1 MKIGIYGGSFNPVHN
16 GHLNIVKYVL
26 NQLKLDKIIVI
37 PVGKPSHRADNLES
51 GILRTEMCRAAFENI
66 SGVEVSGI
74 ETDKDKISYT
84 INTLK
89 KIIEIYGEKND
100 FYEIIGEDSAYHFKE
115 WKNYEE
121 ILELSKVVVLRRKG
135 YVGTIQHKNMIYLES
150 PFFNISST
158 EIREKIKNK
167 IDISNLVPIK
177 VKKMIEEQQL
187 YEYFFI

>member
-26 NQLKLDKIIVI
+26 NELKLDKIIVI
-37 PVGKPSHRADNLES
+37 PVGRPSHKADNLEL
-51 GILRTEMCRAAFENI
+51 GALRIEMCKAAFENLHN
-66 SGVEVSGI
+66 VEVSDI

-89 KIIEIYGEKND
+89 KIIKIYGKKND

-121 ILELSKVVVLRRKG
+121 ILQLSKVVVLRRKG
-135 YVGTIQHKNMIYLES
+135 YIGEIQHENMIYLES
-150 PFFNISST
+150 PFFNVSST

-167 IDISNLVPIK
+167 IDITNLVPKK
-177 VKKMIEEQQL
+177 VKKIIEKNNL
-187 YEYFFI
+187 YK

>member
-16 GHLNIVKYVL
+16 GHLNIVKYIL

-51 GILRTEMCRAAFENI
+51 AASRIEMCRAAFENI
-66 SGVEVSGI
+66 HNVEVSEI
-74 ETDKDKISYT
+74 EIAKDRTSYT

-89 KIIEIYGEKND
+89 KIIQIYGSKNE
-100 FYEIIGEDSAYHFKE
+100 FYEIIGEDSAFHFKE

-121 ILELSKVVVLRRKG
+121 ILQLSKVVVLRRKG
-135 YVGTIQHKNMIYLES
+135 YIGEIQHENMIYLES

-167 IDISNLVPIK
+167 IDITNLVPKK
-177 VKKMIEEQQL
+177 VKKIIEENNL
-187 YEYFFI
+187 YK

>member
-150 PFFNISST
+150 PFFSISST

-177 VKKMIEEQQL
+177 VKKIIEEKKL
-187 YEYFFI
+187 YE

>member
-1 MKIGIYGGSFNPVHN
+1 MKIGIYGGSFNPVHY

-37 PVGKPSHRADNLES
+37 PVGKPSHKANNLES
-51 GILRTEMCRAAFENI
+51 GILRTEMCRAAFENLHN
-66 SGVEVSGI
+66 VEVSGI

-121 ILELSKVVVLRRKG
+121 ILKLSKVVVLRRKG
-135 YVGTIQHKNMIYLES
+135 YIGAIQHKNMIYLES
-150 PFFNISST
+150 PFFDISST

-167 IDISNLVPIK
+167 IDISNLIPEK
-177 VKKMIEEQQL
+177 VKKIIEEKKL
-187 YEYFFI
+187 FR

>member
-26 NQLKLDKIIVI
+26 NELKLDKIIVI
-37 PVGKPSHRADNLES
+37 PVGKPSHKADNLEL
-51 GILRTEMCRAAFENI
+51 GALRIEMCKVAFENLHN
-66 SGVEVSGI
+66 VEVSDI

-89 KIIEIYGEKND
+89 KIIKIYGKKND

-121 ILELSKVVVLRRKG
+121 ILQLSKVVVLRRKG
-135 YVGTIQHKNMIYLES
+135 YIGEIQHENMIYLES
-150 PFFNISST
+150 PFFNVSST

-167 IDISNLVPIK
+167 IDITNLVPKK
-177 VKKMIEEQQL
+177 VKKIIEENNL
-187 YEYFFI
+187 YK

>member
-1 MKIGIYGGSFNPVHN
+1 MKIGIYGGSFDPVHN

-26 NQLKLDKIIVI
+26 NQLNLDKIIVI
-37 PVGKPSHRADNLES
+37 PVGRPSHRANNLEA
-51 GILRTEMCRAAFENI
+51 GTLRTEMCRAAFENI

-74 ETDKDKISYT
+74 ETDKDKTSYT

-89 KIIEIYGEKND
+89 KIIEIYGNKNE

-135 YVGTIQHKNMIYLES
+135 YPGEIQHKNMIYLES
-150 PFFNISST
+150 PFFDVSST

-167 IDISNLVPIK
+167 IDISTLVPEK
-177 VKKMIEEQQL
+177 VKKIIEEKNL
-187 YEYFFI
+187 YR

>member
-121 ILELSKVVVLRRKG
+121 ILELSKVVVLSL
-135 YVGTIQHKNMIYLES
+135 IHI
-150 PFFNISST
+150 
-158 EIREKIKNK
+158 
-167 IDISNLVPIK
+167 
-177 VKKMIEEQQL
+177 
-187 YEYFFI
+187 